1 MVSRVVV
8 ILLNELRDVPHN
20 AFVKC
25 FASRPTEKKKA
36 FRALAK
42 MGWSFLT
49 NSLWMFLAGLRRTM
63 LGQGDEEMKVITPD
77 DVMALGKRMQEALL
91 ESMTTEEILSR
102 FTTNEIL
109 SRYAPEDILSRYTPE
124 EILSRYTPEEVL
136 SQYTP
141 EDILSR
147 YKPEEVLSHYKPEE
161 VLSRYKPEE
170 VLSRYKPEEILSR
183 YKPEEVLSRYKPEEV
198 LSRYKPEEVLS
209 RYKPELEQREC
220 QEVLKILLRTL
231 QLRFQVA
238 PSYFDNRLQ
247 NLSLKTLEQLS
258 EVVII
263 VNTLAEFEAKLN
275 ELIGQ

>member
-183 YKPEEVLSRYKPEEV
+183 YKPEEVLSRYKPE
-198 LSRYKPEEVLS
+198 
-209 RYKPELEQREC
+209 LEQREC